1 MPQLDKYIFFNHVI
15 TLTIFFTLIYMFI
28 RKDVVT
34 NISLINK
41 YRKNILLDKICLDVK
56 KLENPLKN
64 IDKLPINSA
73 DVPYYHGIYS
83 LEDFQQFNPTIDQS
97 FERSNLRWEFT
108 FVIFSFISP
117 IAVEN
122 VFKNYV
128 KKMVNNLYIF
138 SNLTKNA
145 LSNQLLTLFL
155 NLTNRGLVFL
165 NSSDLSETSD
175 TEVIALKELIKD

>member
-1 MPQLDKYIFFNHVI
+1 
-15 TLTIFFTLIYMFI
+15 MFI

-64 IDKLPINSA
+64 IDRLPINSA

-83 LEDFQQFNPTIDQS
+83 LEDFQEFNPTIEQS
-97 FERSNLRWEFT
+97 FERSNLRWEYT

-117 IAVEN
+117 LAIEN

-128 KKMVNNLYIF
+128 RKMINNLYIF
-138 SNLTKNA
+138 SNLTKDVM
-145 LSNQLLTLFL
+145 SRQLLTLFL

-165 NSSDLSETSD
+165 NSSNLSENSD
-175 TEVIALKELIKD
+175 IEIVAIKELLKD